1 MRTNNIKIQLTIPY
15 PINIPDG
22 NGTIYSKES
31 IENAIGKMR
40 EGIPIMFR
48 SNDSDDDG
56 IVIGGTTEN
65 AKIIGFSEDGSVC
78 NVLVNGVIYAG
89 GSDCIAEKDNGVIK
103 DFSVMAFGLSDK

>member
-48 SNDSDDDG
+48 RNDSDDDG

-89 GSDCIAEKDNGVIK
+89 GSDCISEKV
-103 DFSVMAFGLSDK
+103 SVMAFGLSEK